1 MGDGRA
7 WLEQQ
12 PEGTQRRVLACLPMA
27 QACLPSAQG
36 TAAFEAW

>member
-12 PEGTQRRVLACLPMA
+12 PEGTQRRV